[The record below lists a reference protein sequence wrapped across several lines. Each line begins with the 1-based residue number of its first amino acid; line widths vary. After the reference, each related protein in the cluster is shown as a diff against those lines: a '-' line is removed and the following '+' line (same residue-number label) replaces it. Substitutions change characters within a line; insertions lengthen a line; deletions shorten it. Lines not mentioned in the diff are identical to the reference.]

1 MEKRNAGGSTA
12 TWGAILIGVGVVF
25 LIGQFVPGLGGAIS
39 AVVWAGMFIL
49 GAGWFYNMYRQQP
62 HNWGLLIPAYVLAA
76 IAGLIGVSTVVG
88 RWAPLLIPAYIMF
101 AIAAPFLYVYLQD
114 TKANWWALIPGGIM
128 GFIGGSFLLASVWQL
143 IPVVMILIGGLIL
156 YRSLSGSKAEGAA
169 ANPAAAEPTMNG
181 HHQNGAT
188 KPATPVA
195 EMRPLAPPAEDK

>member
-1 MEKRNAGGSTA
+1 MENNTKNNSTA
-12 TWGAILIGVGVVF
+12 VWGAILIGVGVVF
-25 LIGQFVPGLGGAIS
+25 LIGQFVPGFRGAIS

-76 IAGLIGVSTVVG
+76 IAGLIGVSAAVG
-88 RWAPLLIPAYIMF
+88 SWAPLLIPAYIMF

-114 TKANWWALIPGGIM
+114 TSANWWALIPGGIM

-143 IPVVMILIGGLIL
+143 IPVVMILAGGFIL
-156 YRSLSGSKAEGAA
+156 YRSLSGNKDSDAGRE
-169 ANPAAAEPTMNG
+169 PVAAEPIMNG
-181 HHQNGAT
+181 HHQNGAA

-195 EMRPLAPPAEDK
+195 EMRPLVPPAEDK